1 MGGCCRHDTCA
12 KSARNGGGS
21 HVPDTAGRRVA
32 PRRCAS
38 RDRGPGAPRRRSGP
52 GTVDSMTFHWS
63 FASYSLVAVGLAD
76 GVASTWVL
84 RNRGAIGR
92 VSVAM
97 LLATAGVWCV
107 AYGLELAAA
116 EPGHRE
122 LWGACKYLGSTL
134 LPPPGWSSFSNTPVT
149 AGRSLGGCWG
159 CWPWNPSSCSA
170 CWRARRHG
178 RWSAPTHRMR
188 WGRCR
193 LCGSAPRT
201 G

>member
-52 GTVDSMTFHWS
+52 GSVDSMTFHWS

-76 GVASTWVL
+76 GVASAWVL
-84 RNRGAIGR
+84 RHRGAIGR

-97 LLATAGVWCV
+97 LLATRRGVVRGLRAGDRR
-107 AYGLELAAA
+107 G
-116 EPGHRE
+116 
-122 LWGACKYLGSTL
+122 GAG
-134 LPPPGWSSFSNTPVT
+134 PPGAVGSVQVPRLDAASPAWMVFVLEYT
-149 AGRSLGGCWG
+149 G
-159 CWPWNPSSCSA
+159 
-170 CWRARRHG
+170 HG
-178 RWSAPTHRMR
+178 RKVTRP
-188 WGRCR
+188 
-193 LCGSAPRT
+193 
-201 G
+201 